1 MIKTVCI
8 YVTQASEFLTS
19 VIAIQVIGCV
29 VEIHDE
35 VKFVGNKAKH
45 GGALYIVSL
54 GQIKMFP
61 DSALTF
67 ENNEGR

>member
-1 MIKTVCI
+1 M
-8 YVTQASEFLTS
+8 
-19 VIAIQVIGCV
+19 IGCV